1 MISDTEILVIAY
13 GIFSL
18 CGVSKSKF
26 RLISSAIDKLDKMS
40 WEDVRN
46 KMVDKKCL
54 VPTIADR
61 IGNYVKLRGS
71 EDLLENILNNQDLTS
86 SQIAKEG
93 LEDMKLLFQYS
104 KVFGILPWISFDLSL
119 ARGLDYYTGL
129 TYKAVVKGSAPPT
142 KPEAKPLNN
151 KEPNSGTAKVKET
164 KKQKKGAE
172 DEEGTIDKS
181 QIGVGSIAAGGKY
194 DNLVGMFSG

>member
-1 MISDTEILVIAY
+1 

-18 CGVSKSKF
+18 CGVPKSKF
-26 RLISSAIDKLDKMS
+26 RPISSAIDKLDKMS
-40 WEDVRN
+40 WEDVR
-46 KMVDKKCL
+46 KKWWTKKGL
-54 VPTIADR
+54 GPTVADW

-71 EDLLENILNNQDLTS
+71 EDLLENLLNNQDLTS
-86 SQIAKEG
+86 NQIAKEG

-104 KVFGILPWISFDLSL
+104 EVFGILPWISFDLSL

-142 KPEAKPLNN
+142 KPNAKPLNN
-151 KEPNSGTAKVKET
+151 KEPNSGTAKVKKT

-172 DEEGTIDKS
+172 DEEDTINKS
-181 QIGVGSIAAGGKY
+181 QIKVGSIAAGGRY
-194 DNLVGMFSG
+194 DNLVGMFS